1 MFRQFSVVILT
12 LFLFQITLA
21 QDLSVLTYNIKYD
34 NPSDSLNNWDNRKE
48 FLISQLNFFKPD
60 VFGTQEALFNQLENI
75 ETGLDNYAYIGLG
88 RDFGD
93 KRGEFS
99 AIFYNTN
106 EVELRKE
113 NTFWL
118 SETPDKPS
126 KGWDAA
132 LNRICTYGLFRSR
145 DEGKDFYVFNTHF
158 DHMGDKARLESSK
171 LILKKIEEI
180 NTNNLPVVLMG
191 DFNLEE
197 DKEGIQII
205 KSVLTDTHE
214 ASGSNA
220 FGPSGTFNGFEFDK
234 PVTRKIDYIFT
245 TPDDFDILKSGI
257 LSDSKDCR
265 YPSDHFPVYVEINF
279 K

>member
-1 MFRQFSVVILT
+1 MFRQFSVVILSF
-12 LFLFQITLA
+12 FLFQIALA

-34 NPSDSLNNWDNRKE
+34 NPSDSLNNWNNRKE

-60 VFGTQEALFNQLENI
+60 VFGTQEALFNQLEDI
-75 ETGLDNYAYIGLG
+75 ENGLDQYAYIGLG

-99 AIFYNTN
+99 AVFYNTD
-106 EVELRKE
+106 EVELRNE
-113 NTFWL
+113 ATFWL

-171 LILKKIEEI
+171 LILEKIEEI
-180 NTNNLPVVLMG
+180 NTQDLPVILMG

-197 DKEGIQII
+197 DKEGIHII
-205 KSVLTDTHE
+205 KGTLIDTHE
-214 ASGSNA
+214 AAGVNA

-245 TPDDFDILKSGI
+245 TPDDFNILKSGI

-265 YPSDHFPVYVEINF
+265 YPSDHFPVYVELNF